1 MKINWIKTLICLGV
15 SVSLGLLCFEV
26 APEVDHRNWI
36 ALAISSLSIFICL
49 MIAVAC
55 EFPIG
60 IKNANLKVSAWI
72 FSVLVTMTNVIVSIF
87 EYKVTLYLISIMLLT
102 LINVGIT
109 YALTQRK

>member
-1 MKINWIKTLICLGV
+1 MKINWIKALICLGI

-36 ALAISSLSIFICL
+36 AFAISSLSIFVCL
-49 MIAVAC
+49 MTAVAC

-60 IKNANLKVSAWI
+60 IKNANLKVSAWL
-72 FSVLVTMTNVIVSIF
+72 FSILVIIVNIIISFF
-87 EYKVTLYLISIMLLT
+87 EYKVTLYLIAVMILT

-109 YALTQRK
+109 YTLSQRE